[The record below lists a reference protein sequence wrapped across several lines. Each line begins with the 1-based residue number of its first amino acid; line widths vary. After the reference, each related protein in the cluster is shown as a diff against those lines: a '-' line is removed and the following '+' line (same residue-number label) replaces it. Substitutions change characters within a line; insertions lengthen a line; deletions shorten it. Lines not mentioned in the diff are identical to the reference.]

1 LGKGMPLLSLAPS
14 AAPPC
19 RALIPAVCRESYEC
33 LFIIAKEENRSSRIG
48 FNFRMVVTFL

>member
-1 LGKGMPLLSLAPS
+1 MPLLSLAPS